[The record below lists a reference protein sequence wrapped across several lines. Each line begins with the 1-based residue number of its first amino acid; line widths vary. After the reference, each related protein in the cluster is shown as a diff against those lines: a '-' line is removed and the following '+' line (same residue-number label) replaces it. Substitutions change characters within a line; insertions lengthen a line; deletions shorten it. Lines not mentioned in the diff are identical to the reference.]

1 MPPPPTRRGRPA
13 GLSVLVTLL
22 MAVLLTATGCTADTA
37 GTADSARTAD
47 PVGPALTP
55 AELRTLE
62 RAEQVLIGRCLR
74 AQQFAYVEPEPEA
87 GAETDARRFP
97 YVVDDIAWARSHGY
111 GLEQDRR
118 IAARKEA
125 DPNARYFRS
134 LSPERRKAALAALN
148 GPRPVGLSV
157 GMPGGG
163 VASASDSGCTAGAQ
177 RSLYGDL
184 RSWFAARLVV
194 ANLAPLYVPKVRED
208 RRFRQA
214 EAAWARCMAGQGH
227 RLAGPHESRQA
238 LSGLV
243 RGLPPARARVA
254 EIRLA
259 VAEAECARD
268 SGLAK
273 TAAALDAQYGAE
285 VRLRY
290 GEQITTRLR
299 LQRSALPRAHRILA
313 GAVLPSA

>member
-1 MPPPPTRRGRPA
+1 M
-13 GLSVLVTLL
+13 LVTLL
-22 MAVLLTATGCTADTA
+22 VAVLLTATGCVADKPGATDKPGTSGTDRAADAA
-37 GTADSARTAD
+37 GPD
-47 PVGPALTP
+47 LTT
-55 AELRTLE
+55 AELHTLE

-74 AQQFAYVEPEPEA
+74 AQHFAYVEPGPEPEP
-87 GAETDARRFP
+87 GTRRFR

-111 GLEQDRR
+111 GLEQERR
-118 IAARKEA
+118 IAARKDA

-134 LSPERRKAALAALN
+134 LPPERRKAALAALN
-148 GPRPVGLSV
+148 GARPVGLSV

-177 RSLYGDL
+177 RNLYGDL
-184 RSWFAARLVV
+184 RSWFSARLVV
-194 ANLAPLYVPKVRED
+194 ANLAPLYVPRVRED

-214 EAAWARCMAGQGH
+214 EAAWARCMAGLGH

-238 LSGLV
+238 LAALV
-243 RGLPPARARVA
+243 RGLPPARARTA

-273 TAAALDAQYGAE
+273 TADALDEQYGAE
-285 VRLRY
+285 VRHRY
-290 GEQITTRLR
+290 GAQIATRLR

-313 GAVLPSA
+313 GADLPSA